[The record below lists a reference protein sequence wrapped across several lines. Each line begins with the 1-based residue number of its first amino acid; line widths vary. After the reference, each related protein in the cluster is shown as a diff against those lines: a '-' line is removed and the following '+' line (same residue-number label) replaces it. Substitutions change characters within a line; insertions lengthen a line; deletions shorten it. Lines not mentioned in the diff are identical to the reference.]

1 MTVVDRSIVEE
12 NKTTTWH
19 SEPLSFARSERRCVR
34 LIQHQCDDSFVK
46 KRNSW
51 LRNANGER
59 VTHAFG
65 EAVIVIGEVWNMS
78 TSQQEAMA

>member
-1 MTVVDRSIVEE
+1 MVVYFLSRKMTVVDRSIVEE

-46 KRNSW
+46 KGI
-51 LRNANGER
+51 LG
-59 VTHAFG
+59 
-65 EAVIVIGEVWNMS
+65 
-78 TSQQEAMA
+78 

>member
-12 NKTTTWH
+12 EYKTTTWH

-34 LIQHQCDDSFVK
+34 LIQHQCDDSFVNK
-46 KRNSW
+46 GIL

-59 VTHAFG
+59 VAHAF

-78 TSQQEAMA
+78 TSQQEAMV